1 MKKRG
6 FSRNTSDVLTKTH
19 RYNRINIKKHLTS
32 DVSKKAT
39 VAMTMAA
46 DIVAAMPEIAG
57 LSQMYLACVVA
68 AVAGGATGFL
78 VALVI
83 SFFV

>member
-1 MKKRG
+1 M
-6 FSRNTSDVLTKTH
+6 TKIH
-19 RYNRINIKKHLTS
+19 RYNRINIKKHPTS

-39 VAMTMAA
+39 VAMTMATG
-46 DIVAAMPEIAG
+46 IVAVMPEIAG

-68 AVAGGATGFL
+68 AAAAGGATGFL

>member
-1 MKKRG
+1 MHKKQG
-6 FSRNTSDVLTKTH
+6 E
-19 RYNRINIKKHLTS
+19 KKCIPLFFY
-32 DVSKKAT
+32 KKE
-39 VAMTMAA
+39 VFL
-46 DIVAAMPEIAG
+46 EIY
-57 LSQMYLACVVA
+57 QMYLACVVA

>member
-1 MKKRG
+1 M
-6 FSRNTSDVLTKTH
+6 FQ
-19 RYNRINIKKHLTS
+19 
-32 DVSKKAT
+32 KKAT

-46 DIVAAMPEIAG
+46 GIVAVMPEIAG

-68 AVAGGATGFL
+68 AAAGGATGFL

>member
-1 MKKRG
+1 M
-6 FSRNTSDVLTKTH
+6 TKIH
-19 RYNRINIKKHLTS
+19 RYNRINIKKHPTS

-39 VAMTMAA
+39 VAMTMVAG
-46 DIVAAMPEIAG
+46 IVAVMSEIAG
-57 LSQMYLACVVA
+57 LSKMYLACVVA

>member
-1 MKKRG
+1 MKKIG
-6 FSRNTSDVLTKTH
+6 FSRNTSDALTKIH
-19 RYNRINIKKHLTS
+19 RYNRINIKKHPTS

-46 DIVAAMPEIAG
+46 GIVAVMPEIAG

-68 AVAGGATGFL
+68 AAAGGATGFL